1 MSNWN
6 GKVKCTREVY
16 SSMWKKDKI
25 YKVIDGRVEHE
36 EDYTDA
42 FENFEDFQRGSLS
55 TFEEISIPQPHK
67 SLLKSGMR
75 VVYRDGSER
84 YVFLPANKLLF
95 DCGSVATS
103 LLSYSDSLL
112 VDKYKHDVGKY
123 KHDCDIMEIYSE
135 DGEILIAKRE
145 EKSNKDTKIE
155 ELEKRMRDLAD
166 EIAELKGE

>member
-6 GKVKCTREVY
+6 GKIKCTRQVLA
-16 SSMWKKDKI
+16 SMWKKDKI
-25 YKVIDGRVEHE
+25 YNVINGRVEQE
-36 EDYTDA
+36 EGYYTDA
-42 FENFEDFQRGSLS
+42 FENFEDFQRGVLS
-55 TFEEISIPQPHK
+55 DFEEVSIPQPHK
-67 SLLKSGMR
+67 SLLKSGMK

-103 LLSYSDSLL
+103 LLLFSDSLL
-112 VDKYKHDVGKY
+112 VDKYKN
-123 KHDCDIMEIYSE
+123 DCDIMEIYTE
-135 DGEILIAKRE
+135 DGEIIAKRE
-145 EKSNKDTKIE
+145 EKSAKDTKIE